1 MPATWRTEPPEILKC
16 RTTHV
21 KAVGNATATGKSGT
35 AAVAAA
41 RKAAR
46 AQRDL
51 AVAFV
56 RDTMKCPQDDPKCKG
71 VCRKGKVSF
80 SGFGSEVK
88 RKRLAPGRWEADYT
102 AWRSYDVACRCSG

>member
-1 MPATWRTEPPEILKC
+1 MPATWRTEPPKILKC

-56 RDTMKCPQDDPKCKG
+56 RDTMKCPQDDPK
-71 VCRKGKVSF
+71 VSF